1 MDALWRKA
9 DELSRTGRWQE
20 ACELWRSLAETARAA
35 GQDARAREAA
45 SRAADAARRDD
56 RPEAALAAL
65 RLVRDIGPDTPFDQ
79 VQYAAVCLDAGRAR
93 EAVEVARA
101 AAAAALPPGEKA
113 LALDTLAGACLVRGD
128 AEGAREALAALGAL
142 SFEGA
147 QLARLFRGA
156 QLDRRDGQLQAA
168 DEAWAKV
175 VEALEPFHAA
185 APGEAAARDERAE
198 LALQRAA
205 LARGL
210 GRPDAAWLEIAES
223 NADAAAECWRRAHR
237 RSGAMRNELLLARV
251 ALARGEAFPVD
262 LPRHLRS
269 WAEQRGMRL
278 LAAEAAAWAAFVRGD
293 VPVPVPELAEEAPL
307 LHLPALLAAAEAGW
321 LPEGERRALLRLTE
335 QDLPSRARLLFVIG
349 ASDPGA
355 RAEAEHL
362 ATAAFTTVYA

>member
-1 MDALWRKA
+1 MDAFWRKA

-20 ACELWRSLAETARAA
+20 AGELWRSLAETARAG
-35 GQDARAREAA
+35 GQEARAREAA

-56 RPEAALAAL
+56 RPGEALLAL
-65 RLVRDIGPDTPFDQ
+65 RMVREIGPDTPFDQ

-128 AEGAREALAALGAL
+128 AEGARAALAELGAL
-142 SFEGA
+142 AFEGA

-156 QLDRRDGQLQAA
+156 QLDRRDGQLAAA
-168 DEAWAKV
+168 DEAWTKV

-210 GRPDAAWLEIAES
+210 GRPDAAWLELAEE
-223 NADAAAECWRRAHR
+223 NASTAAECWRRAHR

-251 ALARGEAFPVD
+251 ALARGESFPVD
-262 LPRHLRS
+262 LPRHLAA
-269 WAEQRGMRL
+269 WAAQRGMRL
-278 LAAEAAAWAAFVRGD
+278 LAAEATAWAAFARGE
-293 VPVPVPELAEEAPL
+293 VPRPAAELADEAPL
-307 LHLPALLAAAEAGW
+307 LHVSAALAAAEGGW
-321 LPEGERRALLRLTE
+321 LPREDRRALLGLVE
-335 QDLPSRARLLFVIG
+335 HDLPSRARLLFVAG
-349 ASDPGA
+349 ADDPAA